1 MVERNYERQ
10 NIMAGGVNKAI
21 LIGNLGADPELKY
34 LQSGAAVTNISIA
47 TSESWKDKQ
56 SGEKQERTEWHAV
69 CLFGRLAEVAAEYL
83 TKGAQVYL
91 EGRLHTRKWQD
102 NQGGERT
109 ATEIIASTLQMLGSR
124 NGPSAQPARNGQQP
138 GTGQPAPGS
147 NARSTARQGSK
158 PGAARAPATAPA
170 DFDDDIPF

>member
-1 MVERNYERQ
+1 MSKG
-10 NIMAGGVNKAI
+10 INKVI

-34 LQSGAAVTNISIA
+34 LPSGAAVVNLSLA

-69 CLFGRLAEVAAEYL
+69 CLFGRLAEVAADYL

-109 ATEIIASTLQMLGSR
+109 ATEIIASTLQILGSR
-124 NGPSAQPARNGQQP
+124 NAPSAQPARNGQQA
-138 GTGQPAPGS
+138 GKAQPAPGTNS
-147 NARSTARQGSK
+147 RAPARQGAFAPK
-158 PGAARAPATAPA
+158 GGATRAAAAAA